1 TPIYENTEIRTDIY
15 EERRL
20 LGRNIR
26 GLHAQKYIAILNDLK
41 IIDNGPVFKTIELIY
56 KLEGTYFSSVVI
68 RMYNNLPK
76 IEFKYKI
83 AKTLSENIENILLPL
98 TLSLPQSTL
107 YVDKSD
113 VCFRP
118 GIDQLPGTCME
129 YYLIDN
135 GLVYETPTNNIL
147 IQTKDAPMIYMGEL
161 THHPVVL
168 CNHKEENNHR
178 DVYSWIMNNIWETNF
193 KMDLSGITEFCYSLN
208 MVEKVSPQE
217 SFKAMKDEDFGVV
230 TFMTN

>member
-1 TPIYENTEIRTDIY
+1 
-15 EERRL
+15 
-20 LGRNIR
+20 
-26 GLHAQKYIAILNDLK
+26 
-41 IIDNGPVFKTIELIY
+41 
-56 KLEGTYFSSVVI
+56 
-68 RMYNNLPK
+68 
-76 IEFKYKI
+76 
-83 AKTLSENIENILLPL
+83 
-98 TLSLPQSTL
+98 
-107 YVDKSD
+107 
-113 VCFRP
+113 
-118 GIDQLPGTCME
+118 
-129 YYLIDN
+129 
-135 GLVYETPTNNIL
+135 TNNIL